1 MADGQV
7 LQLKV
12 RSQDGNEL
20 TFKIFNAYCKQAGL
34 DQDLLRFVYDQQRL
48 RQEQTPADLEM
59 EDGDV
64 IDVMVQQLGGGSAY
78 L

>member
-20 TFKIFNAYCKQAGL
+20 TFKARWVGWSAALARWQQRCKQAQRSKFASGASRCRARL
-34 DQDLLRFVYDQQRL
+34 VDL
-48 RQEQTPADLEM
+48 
-59 EDGDV
+59 
-64 IDVMVQQLGGGSAY
+64 
-78 L
+78 